1 MRICISNFPAVY
13 LHTAC
18 GSDYK
23 CGRVQSANA
32 STRNPSPPEDMAVQY
47 VLLALLAWL
56 KVEVRGQTELT
67 LAEKE
72 NILRFH
78 NYLRTTVVPLASNME
93 IMVKKKKRL
102 HCYKQRSFKKIKIFI
117 FLPSKVVE

>member
-1 MRICISNFPAVY
+1 M
-13 LHTAC
+13 
-18 GSDYK
+18 
-23 CGRVQSANA
+23 
-32 STRNPSPPEDMAVQY
+32 
-47 VLLALLAWL
+47 LLALLAWL

-93 IMVKKKKRL
+93 IMVKKKTKNAAL
-102 HCYKQRSFKKIKIFI
+102 LQTTFFFKN
-117 FLPSKVVE
+117 

>member
-1 MRICISNFPAVY
+1 M
-13 LHTAC
+13 
-18 GSDYK
+18 
-23 CGRVQSANA
+23 
-32 STRNPSPPEDMAVQY
+32 
-47 VLLALLAWL
+47 LLALLAWL

-93 IMVKKKKRL
+93 IMVKKKKNACIVTNNVL
-102 HCYKQRSFKKIKIFI
+102 LKKIKIFI